1 MTSDEAKT
9 ALLRRLEKMARA
21 RNKATANEEDVI
33 VMALQAGAWHSEIAV
48 AVDRSREY
56 VRRIANRHG
65 IPGRYPRRTAQ
76 PTDPVPGPTT
86 APGATKGTGSS
97 RGGTHA

>member
-1 MTSDEAKT
+1 VTSDEAKT

-21 RNKATANEEDVI
+21 RNRATANEEDVI

-65 IPGRYPRRTAQ
+65 IPGRYPRRTPPAAEPDGTAATERAQ
-76 PTDPVPGPTT
+76 NG
-86 APGATKGTGSS
+86 GAG
-97 RGGTHA
+97 